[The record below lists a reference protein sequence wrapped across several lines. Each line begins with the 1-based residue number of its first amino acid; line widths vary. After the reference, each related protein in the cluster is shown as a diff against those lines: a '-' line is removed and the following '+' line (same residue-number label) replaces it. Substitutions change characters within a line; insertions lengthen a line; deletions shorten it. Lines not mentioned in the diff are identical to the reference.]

1 MKGGWWTGGSIWRRG
16 TACRS
21 AASVTIVGCEGGGA
35 GRERERERERQWL
48 AESAKSKLIWSP
60 FCC

>member
-1 MKGGWWTGGSIWRRG
+1 MVDGRIWIDLEARDSVSFLGIRDDSRMRRRR
-16 TACRS
+16 C
-21 AASVTIVGCEGGGA
+21 
-35 GRERERERERQWL
+35 RERERKKERERQWL